1 MNALTQ
7 RDMIDMY
14 AQQVAQMQGGRRRA
28 PPRRRGGALVGGEGF
43 DAIPDLFQADRPS
56 AALDG
61 YVLGSGLVGGR
72 RRKKPTKMSA
82 ATKAYLAARKKM
94 AAPRPPARRRRGGA
108 LVGGSKSMQD
118 AYYELVDSG
127 RAPSEYELKLMQA
140 GIQPESRKDQ
150 LIRQIRNLEKK
161 MDIGASTEAKLRK
174 YTTSA
179 LAEILQVLKDNTELL
194 AYPPTSRHA
203 DLYDDDR
210 FAEVGYLTPPR
221 RAAQEEYGEV

>member
-14 AQQVAQMQGGRRRA
+14 AQQVAQMQGGRRRRA

-43 DAIPDLFQADRPS
+43 DAIPDLYQAPS

-72 RRKKPTKMSA
+72 RKKAPKMSA

-127 RAPSEYELKLMQA
+127 RAPTEYELKLMQA
-140 GIQPESRKDQ
+140 GIQPESKKDQ

-174 YTTSA
+174 YTTAA
-179 LAEILQVLKDNTELL
+179 LGEILQVLKDNTKLL
-194 AYPPTSRHA
+194 AYPPTSTHA

-210 FAEVGYLTPPR
+210 FAEVGYLTP
-221 RAAQEEYGEV
+221 AQSARLQAQSEF